1 MSENIFIQK
10 DYVVGEINREID
22 LIVKGNS
29 HRGRVNQAAQFAIDT
44 LESVRNNIDKS
55 NGIKNERI

>member
-1 MSENIFIQK
+1 MSKNIFIQK

-29 HRGRVNQAAQFAIDT
+29 HRGRVNQTAQFAIDV